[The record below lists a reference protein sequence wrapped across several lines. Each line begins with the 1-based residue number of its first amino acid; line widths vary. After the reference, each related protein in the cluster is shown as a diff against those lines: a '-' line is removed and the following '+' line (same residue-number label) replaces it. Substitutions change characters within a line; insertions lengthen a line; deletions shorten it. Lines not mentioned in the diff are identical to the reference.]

1 MSFVSLICGILT
13 LVASWMIFKK
23 MGHQGWEG
31 IVPLLQHLRS
41 LPGAVRKR
49 LEIPAAPDPPLQ
61 HLFHH
66 QNADRSGQ
74 GL

>member
-31 IVPLLQHLRS
+31 IVPFTTPTFFARS
-41 LPGAVRKR
+41 CTEVAG
-49 LEIPAAPDPPLQ
+49 
-61 HLFHH
+61 
-66 QNADRSGQ
+66 NSCCS
-74 GL
+74 